1 MPTPTPI
8 GNIDESAIRTLAGE
22 IKQRTRPF
30 HSVYVLVDADR
41 DVYAI
46 RDGQGEAIFEGRRSG
61 LIRVGVY
68 TSKATLGA
76 IAEDLIC
83 ARDEEM
89 AGRRVFAND

>member
-8 GNIDESAIRTLAGE
+8 GNIDESAVRSLANE
-22 IKQRTRPF
+22 IKQRTRPH

-46 RDGQGEAIFEGRRSG
+46 RDGQGEAIFEGRRTG
-61 LIRVGVY
+61 LTRVGVY

-83 ARDEEM
+83 ARDAEM
-89 AGRRVFAND
+89 AAKRVSA